1 MARDTGENATMQVAG
16 YGTKSVLVE
25 SVAHGMSVVSSD
37 DSARNH
43 RAFYT
48 NKVTSG
54 SFDLAMAFLSHASY
68 QAWATW
74 MMEYLR
80 RLADG
85 KLGPMRVKVPKF
97 GFDKIGVPNASVP
110 FGDTMGIVVYKTS
123 MTFIGTSDPL
133 DPSSYNETV
142 SQFRNAGKDE
152 EIAPYFY
159 PAGTQKAA
167 GEGGDNYDENY
178 NFARD
183 MKTAVAEFTNTQD
196 IDQNP
201 DSPYLEKPGIGTFT
215 GTIRLPTGGE

>member
-1 MARDTGENATMQVAG
+1 MARDTGENATLTVAG
-16 YGTKSVLVE
+16 YGTRSVLVE
-25 SVAHGMSVVSSD
+25 TVAHGMSVVSSTD
-37 DSARNH
+37 DARNH

-68 QAWATW
+68 QSWSSW

-85 KLGPMRVKVPKF
+85 KLGPMRVKVPRF
-97 GFDKIGVPNASVP
+97 SFDKIGVPNAAVP
-110 FGDTMGIVVYKTS
+110 FGDTMGIIVYRTQ

-152 EIAPYFY
+152 KIAPYFY
-159 PAGTQKAA
+159 PAGTQKA
-167 GEGGDNYDENY
+167 EGGDTYDEDY

-183 MKTAVAEFTNTQD
+183 MKKAVEEFTHQEETD
-196 IDQNP
+196 LNP
-201 DSPYLEKPGIGTFT
+201 DSPYLEKPGVGTFT
-215 GTIRLPTGGE
+215 GTIRLPSPSGQ